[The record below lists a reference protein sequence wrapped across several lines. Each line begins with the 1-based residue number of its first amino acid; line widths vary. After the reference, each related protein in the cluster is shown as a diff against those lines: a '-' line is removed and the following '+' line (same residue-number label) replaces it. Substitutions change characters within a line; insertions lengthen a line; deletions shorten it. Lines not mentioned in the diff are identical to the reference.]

1 MAEGSGL
8 PQIIFLM
15 ATIILHSQNNLLLW
29 DSFGIYDGV
38 RGGGGWWGHYEFVLC
53 FSFYCRREGEM
64 RDVI

>member
-15 ATIILHSQNNLLLW
+15 ASIILHSANLLLW
-29 DSFGIYDGV
+29 DSLGIYEE
-38 RGGGGWWGHYEFVLC
+38 GGGDGDMTSL
-53 FSFYCRREGEM
+53 FYVFHFTTGGREM